1 MSSPQSPPT
10 PLETL
15 LRVKQNAEEAAGRRL
30 QVAGVR
36 RAAAEERQQ
45 DLDAEVRAARGEM
58 RARRAAAAITVTGA
72 DGGATTAAAG
82 QRRERFWGRL
92 RDEIAARAERATV
105 HRRGSLASVRA
116 EQEAALAAHRAARGE
131 RLQVEKLHQRA
142 DADRRR
148 LGARK
153 EEVALDEQ
161 AQAAAFSRAAPPS
174 FRGSSGR

>member
-1 MSSPQSPPT
+1 MSSPLAPPT

-30 QVAGVR
+30 QVAGAR
-36 RAAAEERQQ
+36 RAAAEDNQQ
-45 DLDAEVRAARGEM
+45 DLDAEVRAARDEM
-58 RARRAAAAITVTGA
+58 RARRAAAVVLSGT
-72 DGGATTAAAG
+72 GGATTAAAG
-82 QRRERFWGRL
+82 QRSERFWGRL
-92 RDEIAARAERATV
+92 RDEIAARAQRATV
-105 HRRGSLASVRA
+105 HRRGSLAAALA
-116 EQEAALAAHRAARGE
+116 EQEAAIAAHRAARGE
-131 RLQVEKLHQRA
+131 RLQVEKLCQRA

-148 LGARK
+148 VGARK